1 MDIQLYEAIQ
11 YYLINHRLPHHTPK
25 DIKQSA
31 LRKIHEFTLK
41 NNQLFWIND
50 GTERKVVQRHE
61 MEEILFNLHGSH
73 LGGHFNTEATFNKAK
88 RNYYWPKMYKEIEN
102 YVKSCDTCQRLGN
115 RRKTEQLHP
124 IEVGSV
130 FERVGID
137 IVGPLP
143 VTSSGNRYII
153 VATEYLTKYPE
164 ARAIKNIQA
173 NTVAQF
179 IYEDIISRHGAP
191 RVLLSDRGTSFV
203 NSVVKALCDTMKTAH
218 VLTTAYHPQTNGLTE
233 RFNKTLCET
242 LAKYV
247 IQNNKVEWD
256 QMVPAALFA
265 YRTKIQK
272 STKFSPFF
280 LLYGRNEETP
290 LTRKS
295 HPEENDF
302 EWDLE
307 EHVKL
312 ITERLHHV
320 HMIAK
325 QNINKAQ
332 IDQKE
337 RYDKKVKPIQFKI
350 GEQVLLRESH
360 HENVHGDKFRE
371 KWSGP
376 YFVHQVWKNGVYK
389 LRETESTR
397 ILRPP
402 INGNRLKK
410 YHDRPAWEPSIWIN

>member
-11 YYLINHRLPHHTPK
+11 HYLINHRLPNHTPN
-25 DIKQSA
+25 DIKQLA
-31 LRKIHEFTLK
+31 LRKIHEFTMK
-41 NNQLFWIND
+41 NNQLYWRKEGI
-50 GTERKVVQRHE
+50 ERRVVQRHE
-61 MEEILFNLHGSH
+61 LEEILFNLHGSQ
-73 LGGHFNTEATFNKAK
+73 LGGHFNAEATFNKAK
-88 RNYYWPKMYKEIEN
+88 RNYYWPRMYKEVES
-102 YVKSCDTCQRLGN
+102 YVRSCDTCQRLGN
-115 RRKTEQLHP
+115 KKKIEQLHP
-124 IEVGSV
+124 IEVGKV
-130 FERVGID
+130 FDRVGID

-143 VTSSGNRYII
+143 ITSSENRYII
-153 VATEYLTKYPE
+153 VATEYLTKWPE
-164 ARAIKNIQA
+164 AKAIKDIQA

-179 IYEDIISRHGAP
+179 IYEEIICRHGAP
-191 RVLLSDRGTSFV
+191 KVLLSDRGTSFV
-203 NSVVKALCDTMKTAH
+203 NSVVKSLCDTMKTAH

-247 IQNNKVEWD
+247 IQNDNLEWD
-256 QMVPAALFA
+256 QFVPSALFA

-295 HPEENDF
+295 NPEENDF

-307 EHVKL
+307 EHIKL

-320 HMIAK
+320 HMTAK

-332 IDQKE
+332 TDQKN
-337 RYDKKVKPIQFKI
+337 RYDKKIKPVQFKI

-376 YFVHQVWKNGVYK
+376 FLIHQVWKNGVYK
-389 LRETESTR
+389 LRETETTR
-397 ILRPP
+397 ILRTP

-410 YHDRPAWEPSIWIN
+410 YFDRPAWEPTIWIN

>member
-11 YYLINHRLPHHTPK
+11 HYLINHKLPNHTPS
-25 DIKQSA
+25 DVKQLA

-41 NNQLFWIND
+41 NNQLYWRKEGI
-50 GTERKVVQRHE
+50 ERRVVQRHE
-61 MEEILFNLHGSH
+61 LEEILFNLHGSQ

-88 RNYYWPKMYKEIEN
+88 RNYYWPRMYKEVES
-102 YVKSCDTCQRLGN
+102 YVRSCDTCQRLGN
-115 RRKTEQLHP
+115 KKKIEQLHP
-124 IEVGSV
+124 IEVGKV
-130 FERVGID
+130 FDRVGID

-143 VTSSGNRYII
+143 ITSSENRYII
-153 VATEYLTKYPE
+153 VATEYLTKWPE
-164 ARAIKNIQA
+164 AKAIKDIQA

-179 IYEDIISRHGAP
+179 IYEEIICRHGAP
-191 RVLLSDRGTSFV
+191 KVLLSDRGTSFV
-203 NSVVKALCDTMKTAH
+203 NSVVKSLCDTMKTAH

-247 IQNNKVEWD
+247 IQNDNLEWD
-256 QMVPAALFA
+256 QFIPSALFA

-295 HPEENDF
+295 NPEENDF

-307 EHVKL
+307 EHIKL

-320 HMIAK
+320 HMTAK

-332 IDQKE
+332 TDQKD
-337 RYDKKVKPIQFKI
+337 RYDKKIKLVQFKI
-350 GEQVLLRESH
+350 EQVLLWESH

-376 YFVHQVWKNGVYK
+376 FLIHQVWKNGVYK
-389 LRETESTR
+389 LRETETTR
-397 ILRPP
+397 ILRTP

-410 YHDRPAWEPSIWIN
+410 YFDRLAWEPTIWIN